1 MNFNIIFYVFI
12 MDYFLIELFKNSKIY
27 MHNYAYK
34 FNKKGSWYS
43 SKINFPFFKML
54 FNNKLK
60 FIAMN
65 ARFIYAKTFPNEKSK
80 TTFCFNQ
87 FKNSIAID
95 VGFSNKLKIVFNKN
109 IIDCVESN
117 SKMLFIDIFNTKYR
131 IVLSDNCK
139 FLLKNNAILIYG
151 NNYVKIRIY
160 INNYCNNDNIIYKID
175 NNAIDIVNNI
185 KIFDKKINNQN
196 LLNSIIFSNLYQI
209 ENCIK
214 MLIKHNLT
222 NDLAF
227 NFVINNLSSSNKL
240 DLLKIYYLFFYLKI
254 KINGRCVSFK
264 NFSYNRSASIS
275 INNISYVLCKVNN
288 KKVIKI
294 NGVKYYNF
302 DSIII

>member
-1 MNFNIIFYVFI
+1 MNLNIIFYVFI
-12 MDYFLIELFKNSKIY
+12 MDYFLIELFENSKFY
-27 MHNYAYK
+27 MYNYAYK
-34 FNKKGSWYS
+34 FKKKSSWISNKT
-43 SKINFPFFKML
+43 NLPFFKIV

-65 ARFIYAKTFPNEKSK
+65 DRFIYAKNFSNEKSK

-87 FKNSIAID
+87 FKNLIAID
-95 VGFSNKLKIVFNKN
+95 AGFNNKLKIVFNKN
-109 IIDCVESN
+109 IINCVESN
-117 SKMLFIDIFNTKYR
+117 NKILFFDIFNIKYK
-131 IVLSDNCK
+131 IVLSDDCR
-139 FLLKNNAILIYG
+139 FLLKNNAFLIYS
-151 NNYVKIRIY
+151 NNYTKIQFFT
-160 INNYCNNDNIIYKID
+160 NYCINNDNYNKTID
-175 NNAIDIVNNI
+175 KNLMNIVNNI
-185 KIFDKKINNQN
+185 KIFDKKINNHN
-196 LLNSIIFSNLYQI
+196 FLNSIIFNNIYQI

-214 MLIKHNLT
+214 TLIKHNLT

-227 NFVINNLSSSNKL
+227 NFVINNLLSSNKL

-264 NFSYNRSASIS
+264 NFSYNYNASIS
-275 INNISYVLCKVNN
+275 INNISYVLCKINN

>member
-1 MNFNIIFYVFI
+1 
-12 MDYFLIELFKNSKIY
+12 MDYFLIELFENSNIY

-43 SKINFPFFKML
+43 SKINLSFFKML

-65 ARFIYAKTFPNEKSK
+65 ARFIYAKNFPNEKSK

-87 FKNSIAID
+87 FKNSIAIGVD
-95 VGFSNKLKIVFNKN
+95 FSNKLKIVFNKN

-117 SKMLFIDIFNTKYR
+117 SEMLYIDIFNTKYK
-131 IVLSDNCK
+131 IVLNDNCK
-139 FLLKNNAILIYG
+139 LLLKNNVILIYS
-151 NNYVKIRIY
+151 NDYVKMRIY
-160 INNYCNNDNIIYKID
+160 INNYCNNDNIMCIND
-175 NNAIDIVNNI
+175 NNIINVVNKI
-185 KIFDKKINNQN
+185 KILDKKINNQN
-196 LLNSIIFSNLYQI
+196 LLNSIIFNNIYQV

-214 MLIKHNLT
+214 TLIKHNLT

-254 KINGRCVSFK
+254 KINGRSVSFK

-275 INNISYVLCKVNN
+275 TNNITYVLCKINN
-288 KKVIKI
+288 KEVIKI